1 MRSIAKLFAVL
12 LFLTFIS
19 TSGYAQ
25 EPTTAAES
33 ADKLRLQ
40 LIEVQGKEEALRA
53 RAEQLDE
60 ALKPENIE
68 RSLAGIGSTKPEE
81 LREARRRQ
89 LQTERDG
96 IAAQLQT
103 LETSRLR
110 LEAAIRDA
118 ETRASHE
125 SAGGGAAP
133 AGDLLAA
140 QSPWSRRWL
149 VSGSAGAVVAGLVAG
164 LFIRRRLRRKS

>member
-1 MRSIAKLFAVL
+1 MKSANLLVVL

-19 TSGYAQ
+19 IPAYAQ
-25 EPTTAAES
+25 EPSSAAES
-33 ADKLRLQ
+33 AEKLRLQ
-40 LIEVQGKEEALRA
+40 LIEVQAQEDSLRA

-68 RSLAGIGSTKPEE
+68 RSLAGIGSTRPEE

-89 LQTERDG
+89 LQKERDG

-118 ETRASHE
+118 ETRAYHE

-133 AGDLLAA
+133 MGDMLVA
-140 QSPWSRRWL
+140 QSAWGRRWL
-149 VSGSAGAVVAGLVAG
+149 VSGSVGGVVAGLVAG

>member
-1 MRSIAKLFAVL
+1 MRFTANLLVFL
-12 LFLTFIS
+12 LFLTFVS
-19 TSGYAQ
+19 
-25 EPTTAAES
+25 TTAFAQQESAAET

-40 LIEVQGKEEALRA
+40 LIEVQAQEESLRA
-53 RAEQLDE
+53 RAVELDE

-68 RSLAGIGSTKPEE
+68 RSLAGIGSTRPEE

-89 LQTERDG
+89 LQAERNG

-118 ETRASHE
+118 EIRAYHE
-125 SAGGGAAP
+125 SAGVTPP
-133 AGDLLAA
+133 ATSTFVV
-140 QSPWSRRWL
+140 QSLWGRRWL
-149 VSGSAGAVVAGLVAG
+149 VSGSAGAVIAGLVAG

>member
-1 MRSIAKLFAVL
+1 MKSSANLLVIL
-12 LFLTFIS
+12 LFLTFIPIAA
-19 TSGYAQ
+19 YAQ
-25 EPTTAAES
+25 NPPSAAES
-33 ADKLRLQ
+33 LENLRFQ
-40 LIEVQGKEEALRA
+40 LIELQGKEEALRS
-53 RAEQLDE
+53 RAAELDE

-68 RSLAGIGSTKPEE
+68 RSLAGIGSTRPEE

-89 LQTERDG
+89 LQTQRNG

-118 ETRASHE
+118 EVRAYHE
-125 SAGGGAAP
+125 SAGTPTSGMLSAHSLWG
-133 AGDLLAA
+133 
-140 QSPWSRRWL
+140 RRWL
-149 VSGSAGAVVAGLVAG
+149 VSGSFGGVVAGLVAA

>member
-1 MRSIAKLFAVL
+1 MKSANLLVVL

-19 TSGYAQ
+19 TTAYAQ
-25 EPTTAAES
+25 EPSSAAES
-33 ADKLRLQ
+33 AEKLRLQ
-40 LIEVQGKEEALRA
+40 LIEVQAQEESLRA
-53 RAEQLDE
+53 RALELDE
-60 ALKPENIE
+60 AIKPENIE
-68 RSLAGIGSTKPEE
+68 RSLAGIGSTRPEE

-89 LQTERDG
+89 LQAERDG

-118 ETRASHE
+118 ETRAYHE
-125 SAGGGAAP
+125 SAGGGAP
-133 AGDLLAA
+133 PTSDMLVA
-140 QSPWSRRWL
+140 QSAWGKRWL
-149 VSGSAGAVVAGLVAG
+149 VSGSVGGVVAGLVAG

>member
-1 MRSIAKLFAVL
+1 MRSLTNLLVFL

-19 TSGYAQ
+19 TPGYAQ
-25 EPTTAAES
+25 EPISAAES
-33 ADKLRLQ
+33 AENLRLQ
-40 LIEVQGKEEALRA
+40 LIDVQAREEALRD
-53 RAEQLDE
+53 RALQLDE

-68 RSLAGIGSTKPEE
+68 RSLAGIGSTRPEE

-89 LQTERDG
+89 LQAERDG

-118 ETRASHE
+118 ETRAYHE
-125 SAGGGAAP
+125 SANGPAP
-133 AGDLLAA
+133 ASDMLVAL
-140 QSPWSRRWL
+140 SPLSTRWL
-149 VSGSAGAVVAGLVAG
+149 VSGSAGLAVAGLVAG
-164 LFIRRRLRRKS
+164 FFIRRRFRRRS

>member
-1 MRSIAKLFAVL
+1 MRSANILVFL

-19 TSGYAQ
+19 TTAHAQ
-25 EPTTAAES
+25 EPTSAAES
-33 ADKLRLQ
+33 LEKLRLQ
-40 LIEVQGKEEALRA
+40 LIEVQAREESLLDRA
-53 RAEQLDE
+53 QQLDE

-68 RSLAGIGSTKPEE
+68 RSLAGIGSTRPEE

-89 LQTERDG
+89 LQAERDG

-110 LEAAIRDA
+110 LEVAIRDA
-118 ETRASHE
+118 ETRAYHD
-125 SAGGGAAP
+125 SAKGTAP
-133 AGDLLAA
+133 PSDLLVA
-140 QSPWSRRWL
+140 QSPWGTRWL
-149 VSGSAGAVVAGLVAG
+149 VSGSASVVVAGLVAG

>member
-1 MRSIAKLFAVL
+1 MRSASLLVFL

-19 TSGYAQ
+19 TTARAQ
-25 EPTTAAES
+25 ELTSAAES
-33 ADKLRLQ
+33 AEKLRLQ
-40 LIEVQGKEEALRA
+40 LIEVQAREESLRA
-53 RAEQLDE
+53 RAQQLDE

-68 RSLAGIGSTKPEE
+68 RSLAGIGSTRPEE

-118 ETRASHE
+118 ETRAYHD
-125 SAGGGAAP
+125 SANGTAP
-133 AGDLLAA
+133 PSDLLVA
-140 QSPWSRRWL
+140 QSPWGTRWL
-149 VSGSAGAVVAGLVAG
+149 VSGSASVVVAGLVAG
-164 LFIRRRLRRKS
+164 LFIRRRLRRKL

>member
-1 MRSIAKLFAVL
+1 MRSANL
-12 LFLTFIS
+12 LVFLLLLTFIS
-19 TSGYAQ
+19 TTAYAQ
-25 EPTTAAES
+25 EPTSAAES
-33 ADKLRLQ
+33 AEKLRLQ
-40 LIEVQGKEEALRA
+40 LIEVQAKEESLQA
-53 RAEQLDE
+53 RAQQLDE

-68 RSLAGIGSTKPEE
+68 RSLAGIGSTRPED

-118 ETRASHE
+118 ETRAYHD
-125 SAGGGAAP
+125 SAKGTAP
-133 AGDLLAA
+133 SSDLLVA
-140 QSPWSRRWL
+140 QSPWGTRWL
-149 VSGSAGAVVAGLVAG
+149 VSGSAGVVVAGLVAG

>member
-1 MRSIAKLFAVL
+1 MKSSANLLVFL
-12 LFLTFIS
+12 LFLTLIPIAE
-19 TSGYAQ
+19 YAQ
-25 EPTTAAES
+25 NPPSAAES
-33 ADKLRLQ
+33 LENLRFQ
-40 LIEVQGKEEALRA
+40 LIELQGKEEALRS
-53 RAEQLDE
+53 RAAELDE

-68 RSLAGIGSTKPEE
+68 RSLAGIGSTRPEE

-89 LQTERDG
+89 LQAERNG

-118 ETRASHE
+118 EVRAYHE
-125 SAGGGAAP
+125 SAGTPTSGM
-133 AGDLLAA
+133 LSA
-140 QSPWSRRWL
+140 QSLWGRRWL
-149 VSGSAGAVVAGLVAG
+149 VSGSFGGVVAGLVAA

>member
-1 MRSIAKLFAVL
+1 VFL

-19 TSGYAQ
+19 TGYAQ
-25 EPTTAAES
+25 EPTSAAES
-33 ADKLRLQ
+33 LDKLRLQ
-40 LIEVQGKEEALRA
+40 LIEVQAKEDSLRA

-68 RSLAGIGSTKPEE
+68 RSLAGIGSTRPEE
-81 LREARRRQ
+81 LREARRRE
-89 LQTERDG
+89 LQKERDG
-96 IAAQLQT
+96 VAAQLQT

-118 ETRASHE
+118 ETRAYHD
-125 SAGGGAAP
+125 SAGGTAP
-133 AGDLLAA
+133 ASEALV
-140 QSPWSRRWL
+140 SRSSWGTRWL
-149 VSGSAGAVVAGLVAG
+149 VSGSASAVVAGLVAG